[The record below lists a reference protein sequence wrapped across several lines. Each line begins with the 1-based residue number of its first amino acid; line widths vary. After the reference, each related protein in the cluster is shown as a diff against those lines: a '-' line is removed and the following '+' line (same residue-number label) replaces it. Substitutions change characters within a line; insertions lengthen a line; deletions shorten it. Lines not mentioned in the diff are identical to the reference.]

1 MKFSFINPSPPSESM
16 YMVPT
21 AWPPLGILYCA
32 GVLKAGGIEVSLLDQ
47 PAKRFSLDQT
57 VNWVKKEDP
66 DILGF
71 SVLLSTAK
79 EAPKIAERVKAE
91 NPNITVVFGS
101 HHSTFN
107 AERILKKY
115 PFVDIVI
122 RGEGEHTSLEV
133 AECLEKRRDL
143 NKVAGISFRKNGRI
157 ASNPDRPLNKDIDAL
172 PFPDRNLPDA
182 QYVSAIFGAKI
193 NTKKFTTV
201 ISSRGCPFK
210 CSFCGIRKF
219 TRRAWRPRS
228 VANVIAEL
236 EYLQSEGYEQFL
248 FVDDNFTLD
257 AKRVAKLCRSIKKAG
272 MDIEWFCDSRVD
284 QVSYNMFREMVDAG
298 CRCLF
303 FGIESGNQ
311 RILDYYKKGITPE
324 QSERAVRKAR
334 KAGVDIIVGSFIVGA
349 PDETPREIINTLQ
362 FANRLDIDVPDVN
375 ILGAHV
381 GTDIWNDLAAKGL
394 LNEDEQW
401 EDEVC
406 IPRDVPTPVP
416 YEEVRSLIFE
426 YFRAFYL
433 NPKQL
438 LTELLRTSKSS
449 FRIGAALQ
457 NIAGFPQ
464 LIDTLSQAIRR
475 DEKKT
480 EKLISKIVGSASSAV

>member
-1 MKFSFINPSPPSESM
+1 
-16 YMVPT
+16 MVPT

-32 GVLKAGGIEVSLLDQ
+32 GVLREAGIEVSLLDQ

-66 DILGF
+66 DIIGF

-101 HHSTFN
+101 HHATFN

-115 PFVDIVI
+115 PFVDIVV
-122 RGEGEHTSLEV
+122 RGEAEHTSLEI
-133 AECLEKRRDL
+133 ARCLEKQRNLD
-143 NKVAGISFRKNGRI
+143 KVEGVTFRKNGMI
-157 ASNPDRPLNKDIDAL
+157 VSNPDRPLNKDIDAL
-172 PFPDRNLPDA
+172 PFPDRNLA
-182 QYVSAIFGAKI
+182 GVQYVSTIFGAKI
-193 NTKKFTTV
+193 NTRKFTTML
-201 ISSRGCPFK
+201 SSRGCPFN

-228 VANVIAEL
+228 VENVMAEL

-248 FVDDNFTLD
+248 FADDNFTLN
-257 AKRVAKLCRSIKKAG
+257 AKRVSKLCRSIKKEG

-284 QVSYNMFREMVDAG
+284 HISYDMFRDMVNAG

-303 FGIESGNQ
+303 FGIESANQ
-311 RILDYYKKGITPE
+311 RILDYYRKGITPE
-324 QSERAVRKAR
+324 QSEKAVRKAR
-334 KAGVDIIVGSFIVGA
+334 KAGIDIIVGSFIVGA
-349 PDETPREIINTLQ
+349 PDETQCEIINTLQ
-362 FANRLDIDVPDVN
+362 FANKLDIDVPDVN
-375 ILGAHV
+375 ILGAQT
-381 GTDIWNDLAAKGL
+381 GTDIWDDLVEKGL
-394 LNEDEQW
+394 LNENEQW
-401 EDEVC
+401 EDEIC
-406 IPRDVPTPVP
+406 IPRDVPTPVS

-433 NPKQL
+433 NPRQL

-449 FRIGAALQ
+449 FRIAAALK
-457 NIAGFPQ
+457 NLVGFPQ
-464 LIDTLSQAIRR
+464 LIETLSQAIRR
-475 DEKKT
+475 DEN
-480 EKLISKIVGSASSAV
+480 

>member
-1 MKFSFINPSPPSESM
+1 MKFSFINPSPSSESM

-32 GVLKAGGIEVSLLDQ
+32 GVLKAGGVEVSLLDQ
-47 PAKRFSLDQT
+47 PAKSYSLDET

-66 DILGF
+66 NILGF

-91 NPNITVVFGS
+91 NPDITVVFGS

-107 AERILKKY
+107 AERVLQKY
-115 PFVDIVI
+115 PFVDIVV
-122 RGEGEHTSLEV
+122 RGEGEHTSLEI
-133 AECLEKRRDL
+133 ARCLEKQKELD
-143 NKVAGISFRKNGRI
+143 KVDGITFRKNGRI
-157 ASNPDRPLNKDIDAL
+157 VSNPDRPLNTDVDAL
-172 PFPDRNLPDA
+172 PFPDRNLA
-182 QYVSAIFGAKI
+182 GVQYKSAIFGVKM
-193 NTKKFTTV
+193 NSRKFTT
-201 ISSRGCPFK
+201 ILSSRGCPFN

-228 VANVIAEL
+228 VENVMAEL

-248 FVDDNFTLD
+248 FADDNFTLN
-257 AKRVAKLCRSIKKAG
+257 AKRVSKLCRSIKKEG

-284 QVSYNMFREMVDAG
+284 HVSYDMFRDMVNAG

-303 FGIESGNQ
+303 FGIESANQ
-311 RILDYYKKGITPE
+311 RILDYYRKDITPE
-324 QSERAVRKAR
+324 QSEKAVSKAR
-334 KAGVDIIVGSFIVGA
+334 KAGIDIIVGSFIVGA
-349 PDETPREIINTLQ
+349 PDETQREIINTLQ
-362 FANRLDIDVPDVN
+362 FANKLDIDVPDVN

-381 GTDIWNDLAAKGL
+381 GTDIWNDLVQKGI
-394 LNEDEQW
+394 LNEDKQW
-401 EDEVC
+401 EDEIC

-433 NPKQL
+433 NPKHL

-449 FRIGAALQ
+449 FRIAAALQ
-457 NIAGFPQ
+457 NLVGFPQ
-464 LIDTLSQAIRR
+464 LIETLSQAIRR
-475 DEKKT
+475 DEN
-480 EKLISKIVGSASSAV
+480 

>member
-66 DILGF
+66 DIIGF
-71 SVLLSTAK
+71 SVLLSVAK

-101 HHSTFN
+101 HHATFN
-107 AERILKKY
+107 AERILEKY
-115 PFVDIVI
+115 PFVDIVV
-122 RGEGEHTSLEV
+122 RGEGEHTSLEI
-133 AECLEKRRDL
+133 ARCLEKQRELD
-143 NKVAGISFRKNGRI
+143 NVKGVTFRKNGMI
-157 ASNPDRPLNKDIDAL
+157 VSNPDRPLNKDVDAL
-172 PFPDRNLPDA
+172 PFPDRDLA
-182 QYVSAIFGAKI
+182 GVQYKSAIFGVKI
-193 NTKKFTTV
+193 NSRKFTTML
-201 ISSRGCPFK
+201 SSRGCPFN

-228 VANVIAEL
+228 VENVMAEL

-248 FVDDNFTLD
+248 FADDNFTLD
-257 AKRVAKLCRSIKKAG
+257 AKRVSKLCRSIKKEG

-284 QVSYNMFREMVDAG
+284 HVSYDMFRDMVNAG

-303 FGIESGNQ
+303 FGIESANQ
-311 RILDYYKKGITPE
+311 RILDYYRKGITPE
-324 QSERAVRKAR
+324 QSEKAVRNAR
-334 KAGVDIIVGSFIVGA
+334 KAGIDIIVGSFIVGA
-349 PDETPREIINTLQ
+349 PDETQREIVNTLQ
-362 FANRLDIDVPDVN
+362 FANKLDIDVPDVN

-381 GTDIWNDLAAKGL
+381 GTDLWNDLVAKGL
-394 LNEDEQW
+394 LNENEQW
-401 EDEVC
+401 EDEIC
-406 IPRDVPTPVP
+406 IPRDVPTPVS

-433 NPKQL
+433 NPRQL

-449 FRIGAALQ
+449 FRIAAALK
-457 NIAGFPQ
+457 NLVGFPQ
-464 LIDTLSQAIRR
+464 LIETLSQAIRR
-475 DEKKT
+475 E
-480 EKLISKIVGSASSAV
+480 EN

>member
-1 MKFSFINPSPPSESM
+1 MKFSFINPSPNSESM

-66 DILGF
+66 DIIGF
-71 SVLLSTAK
+71 SVLLSVAK

-101 HHSTFN
+101 HHATFN
-107 AERILKKY
+107 AERILEKY
-115 PFVDIVI
+115 PFVDIVV
-122 RGEGEHTSLEV
+122 RGEGEHTSLEI
-133 AECLEKRRDL
+133 ARCLEKQRELDNVKGL
-143 NKVAGISFRKNGRI
+143 TFRKNGMI
-157 ASNPDRPLNKDIDAL
+157 VSNPDRPLNKDVDAL
-172 PFPDRNLPDA
+172 PFPDRDLA
-182 QYVSAIFGAKI
+182 GVQYKSAIFGVKI
-193 NTKKFTTV
+193 NSRKFTTML
-201 ISSRGCPFK
+201 SSRGCPFN

-228 VANVIAEL
+228 VENVMAEL

-248 FVDDNFTLD
+248 FADDNFTLD
-257 AKRVAKLCRSIKKAG
+257 AKRVSKLCRSIKKEG

-284 QVSYNMFREMVDAG
+284 HVSYDMFRDMVNAG

-303 FGIESGNQ
+303 FGIESANQ
-311 RILDYYKKGITPE
+311 RILDYYRKGITPE
-324 QSERAVRKAR
+324 QSEKAVRNAR
-334 KAGVDIIVGSFIVGA
+334 KAGIDIIVGSFIVGA
-349 PDETPREIINTLQ
+349 PDETQREIVNTLQ
-362 FANRLDIDVPDVN
+362 FANKLDIDVPDVN

-381 GTDIWNDLAAKGL
+381 GTDLWNDLVAKGL
-394 LNEDEQW
+394 LNENEQW
-401 EDEVC
+401 EDEIC
-406 IPRDVPTPVP
+406 IPRDVPTPVS

-433 NPKQL
+433 NPRQL

-449 FRIGAALQ
+449 FRIAAALK
-457 NIAGFPQ
+457 NLVGFPQ
-464 LIDTLSQAIRR
+464 LIETLSHAIRR
-475 DEKKT
+475 DEN
-480 EKLISKIVGSASSAV
+480 

>member
-32 GVLKAGGIEVSLLDQ
+32 GVLREAGIEVSLLDQ
-47 PAKRFSLDQT
+47 PAKHFSLDQT

-66 DILGF
+66 DIIGF

-79 EAPKIAERVKAE
+79 EAPKIAERVKTE

-101 HHSTFN
+101 HHATFN

-115 PFVDIVI
+115 PFVDIVV
-122 RGEGEHTSLEV
+122 RGEGEHTSLEI
-133 AECLEKRRDL
+133 ARCLEKQRNLD
-143 NKVAGISFRKNGRI
+143 KVEGVTFRKNGRI
-157 ASNPDRPLNKDIDAL
+157 VSNPDRPLNKDIDAL
-172 PFPDRNLPDA
+172 PFPDRNLA
-182 QYVSAIFGAKI
+182 GVQYVSTIFGAKI
-193 NTKKFTTV
+193 NTRKFTTML
-201 ISSRGCPFK
+201 SSRGCPFN

-228 VANVIAEL
+228 VENVIAEL

-248 FVDDNFTLD
+248 FADDNFTLN
-257 AKRVAKLCRSIKKAG
+257 AKRVSKLCRSIKKEG

-284 QVSYNMFREMVDAG
+284 HISYDMFRDMVNAG

-303 FGIESGNQ
+303 FGIESANQ

-324 QSERAVRKAR
+324 QSEKAVRKAR
-334 KAGVDIIVGSFIVGA
+334 KAGIDIIVGSFIVGA
-349 PDETPREIINTLQ
+349 PDETRREIVNTLQ
-362 FANRLDIDVPDVN
+362 FANKLDIDVPDVN
-375 ILGAHV
+375 ILGAQT
-381 GTDIWNDLAAKGL
+381 GTDIWNDLVAKGL
-394 LNEDEQW
+394 LNENEQW
-401 EDEVC
+401 EDEIC

-433 NPKQL
+433 NPRQL

-449 FRIGAALQ
+449 FRIAAALK
-457 NIAGFPQ
+457 NLVGFPQ
-464 LIDTLSQAIRR
+464 LIETLSQAIRR
-475 DEKKT
+475 DEN
-480 EKLISKIVGSASSAV
+480 

>member
-1 MKFSFINPSPPSESM
+1 MKFSFINPSPNSESM

-32 GVLKAGGIEVSLLDQ
+32 GVLKAGGIEASLLDQ

-66 DILGF
+66 DIIGF
-71 SVLLSTAK
+71 SVLLSVAK

-101 HHSTFN
+101 HHATFN
-107 AERILKKY
+107 AERILEKY
-115 PFVDIVI
+115 PFVDIVV
-122 RGEGEHTSLEV
+122 RGEGEHTSLEI
-133 AECLEKRRDL
+133 ARCLEKQRELDKVEGVTFRR
-143 NKVAGISFRKNGRI
+143 NGMI
-157 ASNPDRPLNKDIDAL
+157 VSNPDRPLNKDVDAL
-172 PFPDRNLPDA
+172 PFPDRDLA
-182 QYVSAIFGAKI
+182 GVQYKSAIFGVKI
-193 NTKKFTTV
+193 NSRKFTTML
-201 ISSRGCPFK
+201 SSRGCPFN

-228 VANVIAEL
+228 VENVITEL

-248 FVDDNFTLD
+248 FADDNFTLD
-257 AKRVAKLCRSIKKAG
+257 VKRVSKLCRSIKKEG

-284 QVSYNMFREMVDAG
+284 HVSYDMFRDMVNAG

-303 FGIESGNQ
+303 FGIESANQ
-311 RILDYYKKGITPE
+311 RILDYYRKGITPE
-324 QSERAVRKAR
+324 QSEKAVRNAR
-334 KAGVDIIVGSFIVGA
+334 KAGIDIIVGSFIVGA
-349 PDETPREIINTLQ
+349 PDETQREIVNTLQ
-362 FANRLDIDVPDVN
+362 FANKLDIDVPDVN

-381 GTDIWNDLAAKGL
+381 GTDLWNDLVAKGL
-394 LNEDEQW
+394 LNENEQW
-401 EDEVC
+401 EDEIC
-406 IPRDVPTPVP
+406 IPRDVPTPVS

-433 NPKQL
+433 NPRQL

-449 FRIGAALQ
+449 FRIAAALK
-457 NIAGFPQ
+457 NLVGFPQ
-464 LIDTLSQAIRR
+464 LIETLSHAIRR
-475 DEKKT
+475 DEN
-480 EKLISKIVGSASSAV
+480 

>member
-32 GVLKAGGIEVSLLDQ
+32 GVLREAGIEVSLLDQ
-47 PAKRFSLDQT
+47 PAKHFSLDQT

-66 DILGF
+66 DIIGF

-101 HHSTFN
+101 HHATFN

-115 PFVDIVI
+115 PFVDIVV
-122 RGEGEHTSLEV
+122 RGEGEHTSLEI
-133 AECLEKRRDL
+133 ARCLEKQRNLD
-143 NKVAGISFRKNGRI
+143 KVEGVTFRKNGRI
-157 ASNPDRPLNKDIDAL
+157 VSNPDRPLNKDVDAL
-172 PFPDRNLPDA
+172 PFPDRDLA
-182 QYVSAIFGAKI
+182 GVQYKSAIFGVKI
-193 NTKKFTTV
+193 NSRKFTTML
-201 ISSRGCPFK
+201 SSRGCPFN

-219 TRRAWRPRS
+219 TRGAWRPRS
-228 VANVIAEL
+228 VENVMAEL

-248 FVDDNFTLD
+248 FADDNFTLN
-257 AKRVAKLCRSIKKAG
+257 AKRVSKLCRSIKKEG

-284 QVSYNMFREMVDAG
+284 HISYDMFRDMVNAG

-303 FGIESGNQ
+303 FGIESANQ
-311 RILDYYKKGITPE
+311 RILDYYRKGITPE
-324 QSERAVRKAR
+324 QSEKAVRKAR
-334 KAGVDIIVGSFIVGA
+334 KAGIDIIVGSFIVGA
-349 PDETPREIINTLQ
+349 PDETQREIINTLQ
-362 FANRLDIDVPDVN
+362 FANKLDIDVPDVN
-375 ILGAHV
+375 ILGAQT
-381 GTDIWNDLAAKGL
+381 GTDIWNDLVAKGL
-394 LNEDEQW
+394 LNENEQW
-401 EDEVC
+401 EDEIC

-433 NPKQL
+433 NPRQL

-449 FRIGAALQ
+449 FRIAAALK
-457 NIAGFPQ
+457 NLVGFPQ
-464 LIDTLSQAIRR
+464 LIETLSQAIRR
-475 DEKKT
+475 DEN
-480 EKLISKIVGSASSAV
+480 

>member
-1 MKFSFINPSPPSESM
+1 MKFSFIQPSPPSESM

-32 GVLKAGGIEVSLLDQ
+32 GVLKEGGIEVSLLDQ
-47 PAKRFSLDQT
+47 PAKGFSLDQT
-57 VNWVKKEDP
+57 VKWVKKEDP
-66 DILGF
+66 GIVGF

-107 AERILKKY
+107 ADRILEKY
-115 PFVDIVI
+115 PFVDIVV
-122 RGEGEHTSLEV
+122 RGEGEYTSLEI
-133 AECLEKRRDL
+133 ARCIEKRRELD
-143 NKVAGISFRKNGRI
+143 KVEGITFRKNGRI
-157 ASNPDRPLNKDIDAL
+157 VSTPDRALNKDMDAL
-172 PFPDRNLPDA
+172 PFPDRDLA
-182 QYVSAIFGAKI
+182 GIQYKSAIFGVKI
-193 NTKKFTTV
+193 NSRKFTTLL
-201 ISSRGCPFK
+201 SSRGCPFN

-219 TRRAWRPRS
+219 TRSAWRPRS
-228 VANVIAEL
+228 VENVMAEL

-248 FVDDNFTLD
+248 FADDNFTLD
-257 AKRVAKLCRSIKKAG
+257 AKRVSRLCRSIKKLG

-284 QVSYNMFREMVDAG
+284 HVSYDMFREMVNAG

-311 RILDYYKKGITPE
+311 RILDYYRKGITPE
-324 QSERAVRKAR
+324 QSKKAVCKAR
-334 KAGVDIIVGSFIVGA
+334 KAGVDVIVGSFIVGA
-349 PDETPREIINTLQ
+349 PDETRREIVSTLQ
-362 FANRLDIDVPDVN
+362 FANKLDLDVPDVN

-381 GTDIWNDLAAKGL
+381 GTDIWDNLVAKGL

-401 EDEVC
+401 EDEIC

-416 YEEVRSLIFE
+416 YEEVRNLVFE

-433 NPKQL
+433 NPRQL

-449 FRIGAALQ
+449 FRIAAALQ
-457 NIAGFPQ
+457 NLVGFPQ
-464 LIDTLSQAIRR
+464 LIENLSQAIRR
-475 DEKKT
+475 DEN
-480 EKLISKIVGSASSAV
+480 

>member
-66 DILGF
+66 DIIGF
-71 SVLLSTAK
+71 SVLLSVAK

-101 HHSTFN
+101 HHATFN
-107 AERILKKY
+107 AERILEKY
-115 PFVDIVI
+115 PFVDIVV
-122 RGEGEHTSLEV
+122 RGEGEHTSLEI
-133 AECLEKRRDL
+133 ARCLEKQRELD
-143 NKVAGISFRKNGRI
+143 NVKGVTFRKNGMI
-157 ASNPDRPLNKDIDAL
+157 VSNPDRPLNKDVDAL
-172 PFPDRNLPDA
+172 PFPDRDLA
-182 QYVSAIFGAKI
+182 GVQYKSTIFGVKI
-193 NTKKFTTV
+193 NSRKFTTML
-201 ISSRGCPFK
+201 SSRGCPFN

-228 VANVIAEL
+228 VENVMAEL

-248 FVDDNFTLD
+248 FADDNFTLD
-257 AKRVAKLCRSIKKAG
+257 AKRVSKLCRSIKKEG

-284 QVSYNMFREMVDAG
+284 HVSYDMFRDMVNAG

-303 FGIESGNQ
+303 FGIESANQ
-311 RILDYYKKGITPE
+311 RILDYYRKGITPE
-324 QSERAVRKAR
+324 QSEKAVRNAR
-334 KAGVDIIVGSFIVGA
+334 KAGIDIIVGSFIVGA
-349 PDETPREIINTLQ
+349 PDETQREIVNTLQ
-362 FANRLDIDVPDVN
+362 FANKLDIDVPDVN

-381 GTDIWNDLAAKGL
+381 GTDLWNDLVAKGL
-394 LNEDEQW
+394 LNENEQW
-401 EDEVC
+401 EDEIC
-406 IPRDVPTPVP
+406 IPRDVPTPVS

-433 NPKQL
+433 NPRQL

-449 FRIGAALQ
+449 FRIAAALK
-457 NIAGFPQ
+457 NLVGFPQ
-464 LIDTLSQAIRR
+464 LIETLSQAIRR
-475 DEKKT
+475 DEN
-480 EKLISKIVGSASSAV
+480 

>member
-32 GVLKAGGIEVSLLDQ
+32 GVLREAGIEVSLLDQ

-66 DILGF
+66 DIIGF

-101 HHSTFN
+101 HHATFN

-115 PFVDIVI
+115 PFVDIVV
-122 RGEGEHTSLEV
+122 RGEGEHTSLEI
-133 AECLEKRRDL
+133 ARCLEKQRDL
-143 NKVAGISFRKNGRI
+143 DKVEGVTFRKNGRI
-157 ASNPDRPLNKDIDAL
+157 VSNPDRPLNKDVDAL
-172 PFPDRNLPDA
+172 PFPDRDLA
-182 QYVSAIFGAKI
+182 GVQYKSAIFGVKI
-193 NTKKFTTV
+193 NSRKFTTML
-201 ISSRGCPFK
+201 SSRGCPFN

-219 TRRAWRPRS
+219 TRGAWRPRS
-228 VANVIAEL
+228 VENVMAEL

-248 FVDDNFTLD
+248 FADDNFTLN
-257 AKRVAKLCRSIKKAG
+257 AKRVSKLCRSIKKEG

-284 QVSYNMFREMVDAG
+284 HVSYEMFRDMVNAG

-303 FGIESGNQ
+303 FGIESANQ
-311 RILDYYKKGITPE
+311 RILDYYRKGITPE
-324 QSERAVRKAR
+324 QSEKAVRKAR
-334 KAGVDIIVGSFIVGA
+334 KAGIDIIVGSFIVGA
-349 PDETPREIINTLQ
+349 PDETRCEIINTLQ
-362 FANRLDIDVPDVN
+362 FANKLDIDVPDVN

-381 GTDIWNDLAAKGL
+381 GTDLWNDLVAKGL
-394 LNEDEQW
+394 LNENKQW
-401 EDEVC
+401 EDEIC

-433 NPKQL
+433 NPRQL

-449 FRIGAALQ
+449 FRIAAALK
-457 NIAGFPQ
+457 NLVGFPQ
-464 LIDTLSQAIRR
+464 LIETLSQAIRR
-475 DEKKT
+475 DEN
-480 EKLISKIVGSASSAV
+480 

>member
-32 GVLKAGGIEVSLLDQ
+32 GVLREAGIEVSLLDQ

-66 DILGF
+66 DIIGF

-79 EAPKIAERVKAE
+79 EAPKIAEGVKAE

-101 HHSTFN
+101 HHATFN
-107 AERILKKY
+107 AERILEKY
-115 PFVDIVI
+115 PFVDIVV

-133 AECLEKRRDL
+133 ARCLEKQRELD
-143 NKVAGISFRKNGRI
+143 KVEGVTFRKNGRI
-157 ASNPDRPLNKDIDAL
+157 VSNPDRALNKNMDAL
-172 PFPDRNLPDA
+172 PFPDRNLA
-182 QYVSAIFGAKI
+182 GVQYDSAIFGVKI
-193 NTKKFTTV
+193 NSRKFTT
-201 ISSRGCPFK
+201 ILSSRGCPFN

-219 TRRAWRPRS
+219 TRGAWRPRS
-228 VANVIAEL
+228 VENVMAEL

-248 FVDDNFTLD
+248 FADDNFTLN
-257 AKRVAKLCRSIKKAG
+257 AKRVSKLCRSIKKEG

-284 QVSYNMFREMVDAG
+284 HISYDMFRDMVNAG

-303 FGIESGNQ
+303 FGIESANQ
-311 RILDYYKKGITPE
+311 RILNYYRKGITPE
-324 QSERAVRKAR
+324 QSEKAVRKAR

-349 PDETPREIINTLQ
+349 PDETQREIINTLQ

-375 ILGAHV
+375 ILGAQT
-381 GTDIWNDLAAKGL
+381 GTDIWSDLVAKGL
-394 LNEDEQW
+394 LNENEQW
-401 EDEVC
+401 EDEIC

-416 YEEVRSLIFE
+416 YEEVRSLIFD

-433 NPKQL
+433 SPRQL

-449 FRIGAALQ
+449 FRMAAALK
-457 NIAGFPQ
+457 NLVGFPQ
-464 LIDTLSQAIRR
+464 LIETLSQAIRR
-475 DEKKT
+475 DEN
-480 EKLISKIVGSASSAV
+480 

>member
-1 MKFSFINPSPPSESM
+1 MKFSFINPSPSTQSM
-16 YMVPT
+16 YMVPS

-32 GVLKAGGIEVSLLDQ
+32 GVLKEGGIEVSLLDQ
-47 PAKRFSLDQT
+47 PAKGFSLNQT

-79 EAPKIAERVKAE
+79 QAPKTAERIKME
-91 NPNITVVFGS
+91 NPNITIVFGS
-101 HHSTFN
+101 HHATFN

-115 PFVDIVI
+115 PFVDIVV
-122 RGEGEHTSLEV
+122 RGEGEYTSLEI
-133 AECLEKRRDL
+133 ARCLEKHRELD
-143 NKVAGISFRKNGRI
+143 KVEGITFRKNGRI
-157 ASNPDRPLNKDIDAL
+157 ASTPDRPLNKDVDAL
-172 PFPDRNLPDA
+172 PFPDRDLA
-182 QYVSAIFGAKI
+182 GVQYVSTIFGAKI
-193 NTKKFTTV
+193 NTKKFTTLL
-201 ISSRGCPFK
+201 SSRGCPFN

-228 VANVIAEL
+228 VENVMAEL

-248 FVDDNFTLD
+248 FADDNFTLD
-257 AKRVAKLCRSIKKAG
+257 AKRVSKLCRSIKKEG
-272 MDIEWFCDSRVD
+272 MEIEWFCDSRVD
-284 QVSYNMFREMVDAG
+284 HVSYDMFREMVDAG

-324 QSERAVRKAR
+324 QSEKAVCKAR
-334 KAGVDIIVGSFIVGA
+334 KAGTDIIVGSFIVGA
-349 PDETPREIINTLQ
+349 PDETQSEIINTLQ

-381 GTDIWNDLAAKGL
+381 GTDIWNELLAKGL
-394 LNEDEQW
+394 LDEEKQW

-449 FRIGAALQ
+449 FRIAAALQ
-457 NIAGFPQ
+457 NIVGFPR
-464 LIDTLSQAIRR
+464 LIETLTQAIRR
-475 DEKKT
+475 DEN
-480 EKLISKIVGSASSAV
+480 

>member
-32 GVLKAGGIEVSLLDQ
+32 GVLREAGIEVSLLDQ

-57 VNWVKKEDP
+57 VNWVKKENP
-66 DILGF
+66 DIIGF

-101 HHSTFN
+101 HHATFN

-115 PFVDIVI
+115 PFVDIVV
-122 RGEGEHTSLEV
+122 RGEGEHTSLEI
-133 AECLEKRRDL
+133 ARCLEKQRDL
-143 NKVAGISFRKNGRI
+143 DKVEGVTFRKNGRI
-157 ASNPDRPLNKDIDAL
+157 VSNPDRPLNKDMGAL
-172 PFPDRNLPDA
+172 PFPDRDLA
-182 QYVSAIFGAKI
+182 GVQYKSAIFGVKI
-193 NTKKFTTV
+193 NSRKFTTML
-201 ISSRGCPFK
+201 SSRGCPFN

-219 TRRAWRPRS
+219 TRGAWRPRS
-228 VANVIAEL
+228 VENVMAEL

-248 FVDDNFTLD
+248 FADDNFTLNT
-257 AKRVAKLCRSIKKAG
+257 KRVSKLCRSIKKEG

-284 QVSYNMFREMVDAG
+284 HISYDMFRDMVNAG

-303 FGIESGNQ
+303 FGIESANQ
-311 RILDYYKKGITPE
+311 RILDYYRKGITPE
-324 QSERAVRKAR
+324 QSEKAVRKAR
-334 KAGVDIIVGSFIVGA
+334 KAGIDIIVGSFIVGA
-349 PDETPREIINTLQ
+349 PDETQREIINTLQ
-362 FANRLDIDVPDVN
+362 FANKLDIDVPDVN
-375 ILGAHV
+375 ILGAQT
-381 GTDIWNDLAAKGL
+381 GTDIWNDLVAKGL
-394 LNEDEQW
+394 LNENEQW
-401 EDEVC
+401 EDEIC
-406 IPRDVPTPVP
+406 IPRDMPTPVP

-433 NPKQL
+433 NPRQL

-449 FRIGAALQ
+449 FRIAAALK
-457 NIAGFPQ
+457 NLVGFPQ
-464 LIDTLSQAIRR
+464 LIETLTQAIRR
-475 DEKKT
+475 DEN
-480 EKLISKIVGSASSAV
+480 

>member
-1 MKFSFINPSPPSESM
+1 MKFSFINPSPHSESM

-32 GVLKAGGIEVSLLDQ
+32 GVLREAGIEVSLLDQ
-47 PAKRFSLDQT
+47 PAKHFSLDQT

-66 DILGF
+66 DIIGF

-101 HHSTFN
+101 HHATFN

-115 PFVDIVI
+115 PFVDIIV
-122 RGEGEHTSLEV
+122 RGEGEHTSLEI
-133 AECLEKRRDL
+133 ARCLEKQRDL
-143 NKVAGISFRKNGRI
+143 DKVEGVTFRKNGMI
-157 ASNPDRPLNKDIDAL
+157 VSNPDRPLNKDVDAL
-172 PFPDRNLPDA
+172 PFPDRDLA
-182 QYVSAIFGAKI
+182 GVQYKSAIFGVKI
-193 NTKKFTTV
+193 NSRKFTTML
-201 ISSRGCPFK
+201 SSRGCPFN

-219 TRRAWRPRS
+219 TRGAWRPRS
-228 VANVIAEL
+228 VENVMAEL

-248 FVDDNFTLD
+248 FADDNFTLN
-257 AKRVAKLCRSIKKAG
+257 AKRVSKLCRSIKKEG

-284 QVSYNMFREMVDAG
+284 HISYDMFRDMVNAG

-303 FGIESGNQ
+303 FGIESANQ
-311 RILDYYKKGITPE
+311 RILDYYRKGITPE
-324 QSERAVRKAR
+324 QSEKAVRKAR
-334 KAGVDIIVGSFIVGA
+334 KAGIDIIVGSFIVGA
-349 PDETPREIINTLQ
+349 PDETQCEIVNTLQ
-362 FANRLDIDVPDVN
+362 FANKLDIDVPDVN
-375 ILGAHV
+375 ILGAQT
-381 GTDIWNDLAAKGL
+381 GTDIWNDLVAKGL
-394 LNEDEQW
+394 LNENEQW
-401 EDEVC
+401 EDEIC

-433 NPKQL
+433 NPRQL

-449 FRIGAALQ
+449 FRIAAALK
-457 NIAGFPQ
+457 NLVGFPQ
-464 LIDTLSQAIRR
+464 LIETLSQAIRR
-475 DEKKT
+475 DEN
-480 EKLISKIVGSASSAV
+480 